1 MSSMQHHTVRTQRY
15 LPRCISCVCL
25 SAQLPYNN
33 FPVVQY
39 STYVRNLI
47 LLSRWYMAPIFHLY
61 WYFCVLCPVY
71 DRMEY
76 FTRSLRQYSHYMY
89 EKERTEDL
97 NRYSSCCIPV
107 LREGMNMSGSREV
120 LREIRM
126 LFSDWGFQIS
136 KITTIPIM
144 FYHGKLS
151 DRIPIELVQQVAR
164 EMPHPSKLV
173 VIEDAGDLFWMDEQH
188 YHTIIDNLVTHFS

>member
-1 MSSMQHHTVRTQRY
+1 
-15 LPRCISCVCL
+15 
-25 SAQLPYNN
+25 
-33 FPVVQY
+33 
-39 STYVRNLI
+39 
-47 LLSRWYMAPIFHLY
+47 
-61 WYFCVLCPVY
+61 
-71 DRMEY
+71 
-76 FTRSLRQYSHYMY
+76 
-89 EKERTEDL
+89 
-97 NRYSSCCIPV
+97 
-107 LREGMNMSGSREV
+107 MSGSREV